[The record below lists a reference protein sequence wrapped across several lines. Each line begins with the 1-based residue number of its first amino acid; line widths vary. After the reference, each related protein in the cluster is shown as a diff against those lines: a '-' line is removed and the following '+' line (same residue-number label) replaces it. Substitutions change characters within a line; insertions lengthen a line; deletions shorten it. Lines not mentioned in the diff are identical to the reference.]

1 MESFA
6 AGSADSHPPL
16 DEIDTDWSLVH
27 EPAHVVLRYA
37 QAVQRCLRI
46 MIVNQHDAEEVAQD
60 FFLWVS
66 QHGLPRASKDRGRFR
81 DYLKKVVRN
90 AGLNFLRRDHADKH
104 RKMHLAHD

>member
-1 MESFA
+1 MDNIAVANVEV
-6 AGSADSHPPL
+6 HPVL

-27 EPAHVVLRYA
+27 EPAHVVLRYS
-37 QAVQRCLRI
+37 QAIQRYLRI
-46 MIVNQHDAEEVAQD
+46 MIANQHDAEEIGQD

-90 AGLNFLRRDHADKH
+90 AALNYLRRKTADKQ
-104 RKMHLAHD
+104 R